1 MDPYISIGKESI
13 EKERI
18 GIDRYIYR
26 NKRKGNE
33 RRNINH
39 VSTKTSRG
47 EVWRPKL
54 SLATEKTQECQKSS
68 LLLTYSFKLV
78 TLHT

>member
-26 NKRKGNE
+26 NSALGA
-33 RRNINH
+33 
-39 VSTKTSRG
+39 
-47 EVWRPKL
+47 L
-54 SLATEKTQECQKSS
+54 S
-68 LLLTYSFKLV
+68 
-78 TLHT
+78 